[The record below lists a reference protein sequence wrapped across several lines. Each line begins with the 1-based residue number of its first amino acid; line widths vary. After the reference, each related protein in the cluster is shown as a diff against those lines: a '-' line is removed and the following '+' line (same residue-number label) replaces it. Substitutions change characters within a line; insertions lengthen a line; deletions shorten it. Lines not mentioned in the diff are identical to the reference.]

1 MSAGY
6 NLDFAGMSPEQIR
19 KVIAKA
25 ENALKTAETWEYYN
39 KVVRKFRKK
48 YDGHWVKYRETW
60 SENPDTW
67 FCLVKIKRVNNAYH
81 QDNAVKYMIDTEID
95 RIYHVNLSEEF
106 FNFMVEDRKLVTI
119 SEADRE
125 PKILT
130 DKEVEKIR
138 AAIDK
143 RYMENIKKL
152 GLQD

>member
-1 MSAGY
+1 MPTGY
-6 NLDFAGMSPEQIR
+6 NLDFADMSSKQIR

-25 ENALKTAETWEYYN
+25 EKALKAAENWEYYD
-39 KVVRKFRKK
+39 KVVSKFQKK
-48 YDGHWVKYRETW
+48 YDGHWVKYKEVW

-81 QDNAVKYMIDTEID
+81 QDDAVKYMIDAEID
-95 RIYHVNLSEEF
+95 RVYHVNLSERY
-106 FNFMVEDRKLVTI
+106 FNFMVEDSKLVTI
-119 SEADRE
+119 SEAEQE

-138 AAIDK
+138 TAVDK

-152 GLQD
+152 GY